1 MILMAYIPPDARWY
15 LAEIVEEFTIE
26 DDSDNV
32 VHTNMVLIEADSP
45 ENAYARANEIGR
57 QSETVYTNSDGKR
70 VTVAFRGLRDL
81 NVIHGELAHGT
92 ELIYSRHDG
101 MTREGLDKWVSSK
114 EELGVFRPIEPPG
127 GQD

>member
-1 MILMAYIPPDARWY
+1 MAWIPPDARWY
-15 LAEIVEEFTIE
+15 LAEIVEEFTVE

-45 ENAYARANEIGR
+45 EDAYSRAIEIGR
-57 QSETVYTNSDGKR
+57 QSETAYTNTDGKR
-70 VTVAFRGLRDL
+70 VSAAFRGLRDL

-101 MTREGLDKWVSSK
+101 MTRQELDKWVSPK
-114 EELGVFRPIEPPG
+114 EKLGVFRPIEPPG
-127 GQD
+127 GRE

>member
-1 MILMAYIPPDARWY
+1 MGYIPPGARWY

-45 ENAYARANEIGR
+45 ENAYLRANEIGS
-57 QSETVYTNSDGKR
+57 QSETTYTNTDGKR
-70 VTVAFRGLRDL
+70 VTVAFRGLRSL
-81 NVIHGELAHGT
+81 NVIHDELAHGT
-92 ELIYSRHDG
+92 ALIYSRRDG
-101 MTREGLDKWVSSK
+101 MTREELDQWVRTK
-114 EELGVFRPIEPPG
+114 EELGVFAPIEPPG